1 MRRMPFRYS
10 GDMCGRPSTSLPAA
24 RCARTSSSVRGASS
38 SAVISVGVI
47 DRVPSSGVARRMT
60 LDLRP
65 TSYSLRQMASSTVG
79 AALVEERADGILTLT
94 LNRPERRNA
103 IDPELR
109 DALAVALDAAA
120 TDAGVRGVV
129 LTGAGGDFCA
139 GGDLGRCEDLHA
151 ARAYRH
157 VSHRL
162 TELVESLERL
172 EKPVVAAIDGAVTG
186 AGLALALACDWR
198 VGSPAARVL
207 FREGRVGLVPTH
219 GGLTRLVKLLG
230 LARAK
235 ELLLGGDDL
244 DAEAALRAGLLSEL
258 AGPDDDVRA
267 VARTRADRM
276 LGRAPLSFA
285 AAKRLLQLAADVDLR
300 SGTLA
305 ESLAQ
310 TALLQTDDHRE
321 GLAAV
326 RERREPDFQGS

>member
-1 MRRMPFRYS
+1 M
-10 GDMCGRPSTSLPAA
+10 
-24 RCARTSSSVRGASS
+24 
-38 SAVISVGVI
+38 
-47 DRVPSSGVARRMT
+47 PSSTADDV
-60 LDLRP
+60 L
-65 TSYSLRQMASSTVG
+65 
-79 AALVEERADGILTLT
+79 LVEERAGVLTLT

-103 IDPELR
+103 LDPELR
-109 DALAVALDAAA
+109 DALAAALDRAALDPA
-120 TDAGVRGVV
+120 VRGVV
-129 LTGAGGDFCA
+129 LTGAGGAFCA
-139 GGDLGRCEDLHA
+139 GGDLARFDELHD
-151 ARAYRH
+151 ARTYRH

-162 TELVESLERL
+162 TDLVESLERL
-172 EKPVVAAIDGAVTG
+172 EKPVVAAVDGVVTG

-198 VGSPAARVL
+198 VGSPRARVL

-258 AGPDDDVRA
+258 AEPGEDVVDRA
-267 VARTRADRM
+267 HARVERM

-300 SGTLA
+300 SGMLA

-310 TALLQTDDHRE
+310 TALLQSDDHRE
-321 GLAAV
+321 GLAAA
-326 RERREPDFQGS
+326 REGRKPVFRGS